1 MKLKPILRNEE
12 GASPGGGAAPAQPQ
26 PAAQQGAQQAAPA
39 IPVDVI
45 KGVVTE
51 ALTAALPELRNG
63 IFADLRR
70 DGAFR
75 KDKPVEHP
83 TNPTPQHAPGAP
95 APAAGLSV
103 ADVEAMLERER
114 VIASRA
120 AKHDLNDNVV
130 RRMKS
135 ALNGVEASRFAAEAD
150 SFLSDLGLVKAPTQQ
165 PAAPAS
171 AQPQPSNPQ
180 PLSDK
185 GAPVP
190 GGVLDWE
197 REFQENPIGMSAAA
211 RRAMDAKHGA
221 DKGRA
226 MRLEAARQ
234 RAGDIRVLRPQG

>member
-1 MKLKPILRNEE
+1 MKLNPILRNEE

-26 PAAQQGAQQAAPA
+26 PAAQQGAQPAPVA
-39 IPVDVI
+39 IPVDAI
-45 KGVVTE
+45 KGVVSE
-51 ALTAALPELRNG
+51 AIAAALPELRNG

-70 DGAFR
+70 DGAF
-75 KDKPVEHP
+75 KKEKPAEQP
-83 TNPTPQHAPGAP
+83 AASTAAA

-135 ALNGVEASRFAAEAD
+135 ALAGVEASRFAVEAD
-150 SFLSDLGLVKAPTQQ
+150 SFLSDLGLVKAPPQ
-165 PAAPAS
+165 PAAAAQA

-197 REFQENPIGMSAAA
+197 REYQENPMGMSVAA
-211 RRAMDAKHGA
+211 RRAMDAKYGA
-221 DKGRA
+221 DKARA
-226 MRLEAARQ
+226 MRLEATQQ
-234 RAGDIRVLRPQG
+234 RMSGLRVTR

>member
-12 GASPGGGAAPAQPQ
+12 GASPGGGAAPAQSQ
-26 PAAQQGAQQAAPA
+26 PAAQQGAQPAAA
-39 IPVDVI
+39 TIPVDAI
-45 KGVVTE
+45 EGIVTK
-51 ALTAALPELRNG
+51 AVAAALPELRNG

-70 DGAFR
+70 DGAFK
-75 KDKPVEHP
+75 KDKPTEQP
-83 TNPTPQHAPGAP
+83 AAATATS

-135 ALNGVEASRFAAEAD
+135 ALQGVEASRFAAEAD

-165 PAAPAS
+165 QTAAPAV

-180 PLSDK
+180 PISDK

-197 REFQENPIGMSAAA
+197 REYQEKPHLMSPAAK
-211 RRAMDAKHGA
+211 RAMDAKYGA
-221 DKGRA
+221 DKARS

-234 RAGDIRVLRPQG
+234 MLGDMRVSVRSQG

>member
-12 GASPGGGAAPAQPQ
+12 GASPGGGAAPAQSQ
-26 PAAQQGAQQAAPA
+26 PAAQQGAQPAAA
-39 IPVDVI
+39 TIPVDAI
-45 KGVVTE
+45 EGIVTK
-51 ALTAALPELRNG
+51 AVAAALPELRNG

-70 DGAFR
+70 DGAFK
-75 KDKPVEHP
+75 KDKPTEQP
-83 TNPTPQHAPGAP
+83 AAATATS

-135 ALNGVEASRFAAEAD
+135 ALQGVEASRFAAEAD
-150 SFLSDLGLVKAPTQQ
+150 SFLSDLGLVKAPTAQ
-165 PAAPAS
+165 PAATTQP

-185 GAPVP
+185 GPPAPNHHSP
-190 GGVLDWE
+190 WKL
-197 REFQENPIGMSAAA
+197 EFQENPIGMSVAA
-211 RRAMDAKHGA
+211 RRAMDAELGA
-221 DKGRA
+221 DKARS
-226 MRLEAARQ
+226 MRLDAARQ
-234 RAGDIRVLRPQG
+234 RAEGIRVTRPQG

>member
-12 GASPGGGAAPAQPQ
+12 GASPGGGAAPAPPP
-26 PAAQQGAQQAAPA
+26 PAAQQGAQTAAPA

-70 DGAFR
+70 DGAFK
-75 KDKPVEHP
+75 KDKPTEQP
-83 TNPTPQHAPGAP
+83 AAASATS

-103 ADVEAMLERER
+103 ADVESMLERER

-135 ALNGVEASRFAAEAD
+135 ALQGVDASRFAAEAD
-150 SFLSDLGLVKAPTQQ
+150 SFLSDLGLVKAPPQ
-165 PAAPAS
+165 PAAPAG

-197 REFQENPIGMSAAA
+197 REFQENPIGMSVAA

-226 MRLEAARQ
+226 MRLEAARL
-234 RAGDIRVLRPQG
+234 RAEGIRVVRPQE